1 MATDF
6 TMQQHVD
13 PASIAALAQR
23 QAEDQAR
30 MDEQASQQKMQ
41 MIQQVAQSVGS
52 MVSSSIEASKARQ
65 RQQLDKNLADS
76 FASKVPN
83 QMAPQ
88 MGPGLPT
95 AAPEGP
101 VAAPN
106 AYQQGEQP
114 LPPVSTPDFAGQTA
128 VRSAVM
134 ADPKPW
140 RTLAADMM
148 NPQKNAVEQLNQQKT
163 ALDVQ
168 KVQKGMEPA
177 SDATKQAIT
186 AAYQKAGQPAPD
198 LTNITADRANELF
211 DNAIKLSSSNGDA
224 QAKRAQI
231 MKENTIAKLNDQMS
245 KKMNPAN
252 WGPNSMAGKSAALV
266 ANADSAINLADQML
280 QGKIPT
286 TEQTMTSLALD
297 ANRVLTQVG
306 VPSEKT
312 TAELKAKTG
321 FSSFASALQYFTAH
335 PEDQKLQ
342 PFAQLL
348 KTEVSR
354 QRDQRQSI
362 VDRTLAG
369 EFASLNQL
377 KRMSPQDWEDQIT
390 ANGFDLE
397 AAKKGKLKIRPEVGS
412 TMYGWD
418 IGDSSKKFEQPA
430 AAGAQGGDIH
440 ALAGIL
446 GLKKKAN

>member
-41 MIQQVAQSVGS
+41 MIQQVAQGVGS
-52 MVSSSIEASKARQ
+52 MVSASIEASKKRQ
-65 RQQLDKNLADS
+65 KDDMVKNLANS
-76 FASKVPN
+76 MANRVPN
-83 QMAPQ
+83 VMAPQ
-88 MGPGLPT
+88 QGPGLPD
-95 AAPEGP
+95 ASG
-101 VAAPN
+101 N
-106 AYQQGEQP
+106 EQP
-114 LPPVSTPDFAGQTA
+114 LPPVSTPDTNTQNAVRASVQLDQTPWTKQLADQLIQSPNEKAQMDMNTQKAAQEQANAAKLNQGIQPATLSLIKAAHDKLGLPPPDPAQFGNMKEQDAQTYLGNAAKLNSQTGNAQTA
-128 VRSAVM
+128 
-134 ADPKPW
+134 
-140 RTLAADMM
+140 
-148 NPQKNAVEQLNQQKT
+148 
-163 ALDVQ
+163 
-168 KVQKGMEPA
+168 
-177 SDATKQAIT
+177 
-186 AAYQKAGQPAPD
+186 
-198 LTNITADRANELF
+198 RAE
-211 DNAIKLSSSNGDA
+211 
-224 QAKRAQI
+224 I
-231 MKENTIAKLNDQMS
+231 MKQNTIAKLNDQMS

-280 QGKIPT
+280 TGKIPT

-377 KRMSPQDWEDQIT
+377 KRLSPQDWEDQVT